1 MIKNE
6 STSAISP
13 GKVNKGA
20 SKMSQY
26 TESKIVTFDQ
36 MTEAEIVKQFSSITI
51 NDMLSEVRGIWF
63 ELD

>member
-1 MIKNE
+1 
-6 STSAISP
+6 
-13 GKVNKGA
+13 
-20 SKMSQY
+20 MSQY